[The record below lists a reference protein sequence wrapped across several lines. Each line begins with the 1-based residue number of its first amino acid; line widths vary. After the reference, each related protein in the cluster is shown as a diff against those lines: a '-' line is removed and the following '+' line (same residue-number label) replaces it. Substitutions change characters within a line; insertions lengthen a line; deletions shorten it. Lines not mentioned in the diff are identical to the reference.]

1 MPSTTTIITATATAT
16 VGRRITTHAKT
27 NKQTNKR
34 APSAF
39 VQQRKHQNPPKS
51 FQKFLSSS
59 SSSSSSSSTTTA
71 AVVSVSVNNK
81 LPKLLYESLPWGPK
95 KKKKDTHHPQ
105 LLLLPHQ
112 TENNK
117 TTKQTRGQNLQPQLH
132 TKNHPPTSQTS
143 KTIHSQNKQ
152 TNKQKIH
159 PQFTNKVTIFSPN
172 LLASLKFFWQD
183 RT

>member
-1 MPSTTTIITATATAT
+1 ML
-16 VGRRITTHAKT
+16 
-27 NKQTNKR
+27 KQTNKQ

-39 VQQRKHQNPPKS
+39 VQQRKHRNPPKN
-51 FQKFLSSS
+51 FQKFL

-71 AVVSVSVNNK
+71 AVVSVSQNNK

-117 TTKQTRGQNLQPQLH
+117 TTKQTRG
-132 TKNHPPTSQTS
+132 KICNHNCTPKITPTSQTS
-143 KTIHSQNKQ
+143 KTIHSQNKT
-152 TNKQKIH
+152 TNSPTIH
-159 PQFTNKVTIFSPN
+159 QQSHKLFSQSFGK
-172 LLASLKFFWQD
+172 LEIFWQD